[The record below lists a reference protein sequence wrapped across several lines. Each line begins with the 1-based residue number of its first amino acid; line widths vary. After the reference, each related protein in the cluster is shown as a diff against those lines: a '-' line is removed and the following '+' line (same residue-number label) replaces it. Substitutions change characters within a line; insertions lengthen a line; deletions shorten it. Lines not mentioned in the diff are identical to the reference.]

1 MLSVIQ
7 PPPKPSLPARDSGEK
22 KFNSRLVAPTF
33 FRNEPFG
40 ENVEGLSHCGDESC
54 AVEPAVQKHDFKH
67 STLCIVIG
75 GKPLLAN
82 RFRKFKN
89 ARRQIR
95 CFMQGPLTDRS
106 LRTQTENLVN
116 LSTRK
121 GAYMDLCT
129 FQTIGLKDLDMFR
142 RLPWGNES
150 DSLRHLE
157 MGHPLGPTKE
167 FLREKNTLQV
177 RVGVICKSSVLNS

>member
-1 MLSVIQ
+1 
-7 PPPKPSLPARDSGEK
+7 
-22 KFNSRLVAPTF
+22 
-33 FRNEPFG
+33 
-40 ENVEGLSHCGDESC
+40 
-54 AVEPAVQKHDFKH
+54 
-67 STLCIVIG
+67 
-75 GKPLLAN
+75 
-82 RFRKFKN
+82 
-89 ARRQIR
+89 
-95 CFMQGPLTDRS
+95 
-106 LRTQTENLVN
+106 
-116 LSTRK
+116 
-121 GAYMDLCT
+121 MDLCT